1 MSQSSPDIQAAP
13 TIFGATASAAFA
25 AQLARA
31 GADRVVAYHSSVYRQ
46 RGLPSVAGLLPWG
59 SANQQTLDILPDV
72 VQGAGDTPV
81 IATICAN
88 DALMPVADMLP
99 AAIDRG
105 ATGVLNA
112 PTVGLLTGSVRDVL
126 EEEDLGLAAEIR
138 LITQAREAGLEAWAY
153 VFDRIWSQL
162 ALDAGA
168 SGLIIHLGITGH
180 PLTPAL
186 PTAHLIQEAVAPIL
200 ESHRDVPVLLH
211 GGGLRAPADAAAI
224 CQTLDQGS
232 SSSVNGFFGA
242 SAFEAC
248 RPDGRAL
255 TQLLADWR
263 AALRAPAGS
272 PQEEITA

>member
-1 MSQSSPDIQAAP
+1 MSPASPGIQAAP

-59 SANQQTLDILPDV
+59 SANQQTLDVLPSV

-88 DALMPVADMLP
+88 DALMPLAEMLP
-99 AAIDRG
+99 AVTERG
-105 ATGVLNA
+105 AAGVLNA

-126 EEEDLGLAAEIR
+126 EEEDLGLAAEMR

-168 SGLIIHLGITGH
+168 SGLIVHLGITGH
-180 PLTPAL
+180 ALTPGL
-186 PTAHLIQEAVAPIL
+186 PTARLVQEAVAPIL
-200 ESHRDVPVLLH
+200 ESHCDVPVLLH
-211 GGGLRAPADAAAI
+211 GGGLRAPADAAAL
-224 CQTLDQGS
+224 CQSLDDGAS
-232 SSSVNGFFGA
+232 SRVNGFFGA
-242 SAFEAC
+242 SAFEAG
-248 RPDGRAL
+248 RPGGSTL

-263 AALRAPAGS
+263 GALTRQPALRKEG
-272 PQEEITA
+272 

>member
-1 MSQSSPDIQAAP
+1 MSPASPGIQSAP
-13 TIFGATASAAFA
+13 VIIGATASGTFA

-31 GADRVVAYHSSVYRQ
+31 GADRVAAYHSSVYRQ

-72 VQGAGDTPV
+72 VRGAGDTPV

-99 AAIDRG
+99 AATDRG
-105 ATGVLNA
+105 AAGVLNA
-112 PTVGLLTGSVRDVL
+112 PTVGLLSGSIREVL
-126 EEEDLGLAAEIR
+126 EEEGLGRAAEMR

-153 VFDRIWSQL
+153 VFDGIWSQL

-180 PLTPAL
+180 PLAPGLPAARL
-186 PTAHLIQEAVAPIL
+186 VQEAVAPIL
-200 ESHRDVPVLLH
+200 ESRRDVPVLLH
-211 GGGLRAPADAAAI
+211 GGELRAPADAAAL
-224 CQTLDQGS
+224 CQKLDQDTS
-232 SSSVNGFFGA
+232 RSVNGFFGA
-242 SAFEAC
+242 SAFEAS
-248 RPDGRAL
+248 RPDGRTL

-263 AALRAPAGS
+263 TALCASAGS
-272 PQEEITA
+272 PQEGIIA

>member
-1 MSQSSPDIQAAP
+1 MIL
-13 TIFGATASAAFA
+13 GATASGAFA
-25 AQLARA
+25 AQLAWA

-59 SANQQTLDILPDV
+59 SANQQTLDVLPDV
-72 VQGAGDTPV
+72 VQGAGDTTV

-88 DALMPVADMLP
+88 DALMPVAEMLS
-99 AAIDRG
+99 AATDRG
-105 ATGVLNA
+105 AAGVLNA
-112 PTVGLLTGSVRDVL
+112 PTVGLLAGSVRDVL
-126 EEEDLGLAAEIR
+126 EEEDLGIAAEMR

-153 VFDRIWSQL
+153 VFDQIWSQL

-180 PLTPAL
+180 PLTPGL
-186 PTAHLIQEAVAPIL
+186 PAARLVEEAVAPIL
-200 ESHRDVPVLLH
+200 ESCRDVPVLLH
-211 GGGLRAPADAAAI
+211 GGELKGPADAAAL
-224 CQTLDQGS
+224 CQSLDQDARGR
-232 SSSVNGFFGA
+232 VNGFFGA
-242 SAFEAC
+242 SAFEAS

-272 PQEEITA
+272 PQEEMTT